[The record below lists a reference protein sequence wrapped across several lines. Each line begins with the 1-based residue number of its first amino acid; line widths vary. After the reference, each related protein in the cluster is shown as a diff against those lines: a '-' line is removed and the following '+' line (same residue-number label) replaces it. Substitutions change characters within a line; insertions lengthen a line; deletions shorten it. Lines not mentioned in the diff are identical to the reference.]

1 MVCRPIG
8 SGAQDQIACHT
19 ANFPSRSLE
28 LALELAYQYVI
39 AGVALWRRAYTPS
52 AISFNV
58 LAVLT
63 CVSSSGVD
71 FHCAWIHFSS
81 ADVRN
86 SHHSFALRVFD
97 ADAF

>member
-52 AISFNV
+52 ANQ
-58 LAVLT
+58 LQ
-63 CVSSSGVD
+63 CPCRVD
-71 FHCAWIHFSS
+71 LRLVIWCRLPLRLDTFQLRGCA
-81 ADVRN
+81 
-86 SHHSFALRVFD
+86 
-97 ADAF
+97 